1 MAWTEPMTDRTQTSR
16 CTYED
21 MNRISGNINYLQ
33 DSALKDD
40 YTNDD
45 IVTLVQWQSIVQGVA
60 DCCLKYGILMET
72 PVDESTTASNFNQA
86 ETYLGLCY
94 NVKEQIEL
102 LKQGTLFVGNTGAYT
117 NAPTYQM
124 KGVF

>member
-1 MAWTEPMTDRTQTSR
+1 MAWTEPVTDRTQTSR

-60 DCCLKYGILMET
+60 DCCLKYGILNNAL
-72 PVDESTTASNFNQA
+72 PLNKSDDVVVRIIIFQSR
-86 ETYLGLCY
+86 
-94 NVKEQIEL
+94 I
-102 LKQGTLFVGNTGAYT
+102 LKIIDV
-117 NAPTYQM
+117 P
-124 KGVF
+124 